1 MFLPPSAAR
10 LAGLLLLGL
19 LTTAAAQEPPA
30 HTPAAAPAPLAEA
43 AQTAQ
48 TAGSAAPSA
57 SAPQPHEPPAASAPA
72 ATTADAR
79 LGTFKTVQGEV
90 TLAQGGVRRAA
101 VVGEGLLRGDRLS
114 TGPDSAVALTL
125 RDGTV
130 LALGANSAL
139 DLAEFT
145 FDTTT
150 HEGNMLVRLARG
162 SLRMITGLIA
172 RLQPEQVKVTTP
184 TAVIG
189 VRGTDFIVEARP

>member
-1 MFLPPSAAR
+1 MFLPPFAAR
-10 LAGLLLLGL
+10 LAGPLLLGL
-19 LTTAAAQEPPA
+19 LTTAAAAQEPPA
-30 HTPAAAPAPLAEA
+30 QAGPVFAPPVSAPTAHTPATAPASLAEA
-43 AQTAQ
+43 AQA
-48 TAGSAAPSA
+48 ADSAADSAAP
-57 SAPQPHEPPAASAPA
+57 
-72 ATTADAR
+72 ADAR

>member
-1 MFLPPSAAR
+1 MFLPPFAAR

-43 AQTAQ
+43 AQ

-130 LALGANSAL
+130 LTLGANSAL
-139 DLAEFT
+139 DLAEFA